1 MGSDYRVTDND
12 WGREA
17 GVVVARA
24 MEREQV
30 RVVGADGSLLAI
42 VGSGGVGGL
51 FDAEVP
57 AVASATASAGAMAP
71 PIASATQDT
80 LEPTPVDLGAA
91 WRD

>member
-1 MGSDYRVTDND
+1 MGSDYRVTDSD

-30 RVVGADGSLLAI
+30 RVLGADGSLLAI
-42 VGSGGVGGL
+42 VGSGAVGRL
-51 FDAEVP
+51 FDAEAP
-57 AVASATASAGAMAP
+57 AVASASASAGAVAP
-71 PIASATQDT
+71 PIASSAQAA
-80 LEPTPVDLGAA
+80 LEQTPVDLGAA

>member
-1 MGSDYRVTDND
+1 MGSDYRVSDNE

-30 RVVGADGSLLAI
+30 RVFGADGSLLAI
-42 VGSGGVGGL
+42 VGSGAVGGL
-51 FDAEVP
+51 FDDEAP
-57 AVASATASAGAMAP
+57 AVASASAGGKAP
-71 PIASATQDT
+71 LIASAAQAA